1 MLRYVGN
8 LVSGVLGTL
17 ASETANLEGV
27 LLQAKGSLDEADSA
41 WDGPDADAFLN
52 EVDSQMIPG
61 VAALLAAL
69 LGLRLRIQRAAEIIV
84 QADHE
89 AAGMVEE
96 LRAAYERI
104 R

>member
-1 MLRYVGN
+1 MLRFVGH

-17 ASETANLEGV
+17 AAETANLEGV
-27 LLQAKGSLDEADSA
+27 LLQAKGSLDEVDSA
-41 WDGPDADAFLN
+41 WEGPDADAFLA

-84 QADHE
+84 QAD
-89 AAGMVEE
+89 
-96 LRAAYERI
+96 RAAAAMVQQARQGFERI

>member
-8 LVSGVLGTL
+8 LVANVLGTL
-17 ASETANLEGV
+17 AAETANLEGL
-27 LLQAKGSLDEADSA
+27 LLQAKDSLDQVDSA
-41 WDGPDADAFLN
+41 WVGPDAEAFLG

-69 LGLRLRIQRAAEIIV
+69 LGLRLRIERAGEIIV
-84 QADHE
+84 LADRE
-89 AAGMVEE
+89 AAAMVQQA
-96 LRAAYERI
+96 RQGFERI